1 MFGDAAITVNQSALF
16 IALGTGNT
24 ISNLDPQTYKKD
36 WVVYVTDS
44 NGVAVPNINL
54 TIKLLPFD
62 YRKGVLAFGSGSWTY
77 DFVTPGRLFLCQ
89 NEDANYDG
97 HLDAG
102 EDFNQDGRLQ
112 PGNVISVTTAQTTT
126 ASATGIARTGADGR
140 ATITLLYAESYVPW
154 VKVKLVAQ
162 AIVSG
167 TESSTEAQFIVDGLA
182 TDFNS
187 ASVPPAGS
195 VSPFGVNDC
204 ATPN

>member
-1 MFGDAAITVNQSALF
+1 MSPIRMA
-16 IALGTGNT
+16 
-24 ISNLDPQTYKKD
+24 
-36 WVVYVTDS
+36 W
-44 NGVAVPNINL
+44 
-54 TIKLLPFD
+54 LPID
-62 YRKGVLAFGSGSWTY
+62 YRKGILAFAGGTWTY
-77 DFVTPGRLFLCQ
+77 DVLNPGRFFLCQ
-89 NEDANYDG
+89 NEDQNYNG
-97 HLDAG
+97 ILDLVPN
-102 EDFNQDGRLQ
+102 EDFNGDGKLE

-126 ASATGIARTGADGR
+126 AASSGIARTGTDGR

-182 TDFNS
+182 TDFTS
-187 ASVPPAGS
+187 ASVPPAGY